1 MAESRPVNPA
11 QRWFVAEASVPGAKR
26 KDAAANQD
34 ACRSYAAP
42 DGRLLAAAVGDGA
55 GTAPNGAQGAKTAV
69 YAAVRSIAHLG
80 AVLPSLALPAI
91 LRAAMVVAA
100 GNVHF
105 VARRQQRPAREYAA
119 TVALLI
125 SREGETAISQLGD
138 SVCLLETTTDGWQL
152 PLPPHRGEYA
162 NETRFIT
169 DADALSQAQY
179 SVVYRNVKRVML
191 CTDGVLDL
199 ITSRR
204 DRRPHQPY
212 FAGAFGWL
220 AQQDDAGAASAKLAD
235 LLRSPQVRSRT
246 DDDCT
251 ILQAELRSAAEEAV
265 P

>member
-1 MAESRPVNPA
+1 MATAPVP
-11 QRWFVAEASVPGAKR
+11 
-26 KDAAANQD
+26 
-34 ACRSYAAP
+34 
-42 DGRLLAAAVGDGA
+42 
-55 GTAPNGAQGAKTAV
+55 PNGAQGAKTAV

-80 AVLPSLALPAI
+80 AVLPGLALPAI
-91 LRAAMVVAA
+91 LRAAMAA
-100 GNVHF
+100 AAANVHF

-125 SREGETAISQLGD
+125 SRDGQTAIAQLGD
-138 SVCLLETTTDGWQL
+138 SVCLLETSDGWLL
-152 PLPPHRGEYA
+152 PLPLHRGEYA

-169 DADALSQAQY
+169 DADAMYQAQY
-179 SVVYRNVKRVML
+179 SAVYPKVARVML

-220 AQQDDAGAASAKLAD
+220 ARQDDSDAASAKLAD
-235 LLRSPQVRSRT
+235 LLRSPQVRSRS

-251 ILQAELRSAAEEAV
+251 ILQAELRPAAEEAV